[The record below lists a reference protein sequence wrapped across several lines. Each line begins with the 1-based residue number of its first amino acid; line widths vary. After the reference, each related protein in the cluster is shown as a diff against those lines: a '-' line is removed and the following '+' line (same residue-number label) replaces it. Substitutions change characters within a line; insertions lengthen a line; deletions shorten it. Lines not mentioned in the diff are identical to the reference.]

1 MPFDLTI
8 SDTADKINPYKD
20 GYYSSCSY
28 CPYNEVC
35 GFSQKLGNIKFRQ
48 IQKFD
53 DAQLWENIKEG
64 VDEDGSKLD

>member
-1 MPFDLTI
+1 MAI
-8 SDTADKINPYKD
+8 TAHVHIVRIMR
-20 GYYSSCSY
+20 CA
-28 CPYNEVC
+28 
-35 GFSQKLGNIKFRQ
+35 GFSQNLGNIKFRQ